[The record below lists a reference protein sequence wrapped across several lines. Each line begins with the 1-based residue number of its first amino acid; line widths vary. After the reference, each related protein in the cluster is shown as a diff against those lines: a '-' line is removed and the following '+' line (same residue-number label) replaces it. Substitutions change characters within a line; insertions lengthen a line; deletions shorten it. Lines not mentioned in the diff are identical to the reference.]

1 MMKKVDDR
9 NILLVKS
16 GCPFCDRVRISDSMR
31 DYFKI
36 VDLNNVSQPGYTS
49 VMTDNNI
56 EGVPAIITSD
66 GEIYTG
72 LGNVQ
77 NFIDKFVNSHSGV
90 SHLKRTSVKRGW
102 KSYYN

>member
-16 GCPFCDRVRISDSMR
+16 GCPFCNRVMIDDSMKN
-31 DYFKI
+31 YFKI
-36 VDLNNVSQPGYTS
+36 IDLDNVSQPGYTS
-49 VMTDNNI
+49 IMTDNNI
-56 EGVPAIITSD
+56 EGVPTIITFY

-72 LGNVQ
+72 LGKVQ
-77 NFIDKFVNSHSGV
+77 NFINRFVNSHNGV
-90 SHLKRTSVKRGW
+90 PQLKRTSVKRGW